1 MREEG
6 HCLSR
11 RSVFSGEGASPHH
24 TKHKATGK
32 IPTCKPARPSRERT
46 GLLISFIMNWHM
58 IISTLIVVVLKVVGM
73 TLFLLYFPQIF
84 GENNVNVVPTDV
96 NLVPTHV
103 SLIPTDVNLIPTH
116 VSLVPTHV
124 SLVPTQSYGT
134 ACPRGWYFHQGRCY
148 FLSISELPWNKSV
161 ESCKARGST
170 LAIVDTPEKLKFL
183 QDIAGAEKY
192 FIGLMYQGKE
202 KKWRWIN
209 NSPFNGNV
217 TNQIQNFNCVTIGLT
232 KTFDAVSCD
241 IPYRSI
247 CEKSSN

>member
-1 MREEG
+1 
-6 HCLSR
+6 
-11 RSVFSGEGASPHH
+11 
-24 TKHKATGK
+24 
-32 IPTCKPARPSRERT
+32 
-46 GLLISFIMNWHM
+46 MNWHM
-58 IISTLIVVVLKVVGM
+58 IISTLIVVALKVVGM

-84 GENNVNVVPTDV
+84 GENNVNVVPTD
-96 NLVPTHV
+96 
-103 SLIPTDVNLIPTH
+103 
-116 VSLVPTHV
+116 
-124 SLVPTQSYGT
+124 SYGT

-148 FLSISELPWNKSV
+148 FLSISESPWNKSV

-247 CEKSSN
+247 CEKGSN

>member
-58 IISTLIVVVLKVVGM
+58 IISTLIVGVLKVVGM
-73 TLFLLYFPQIF
+73 TLFLLY
-84 GENNVNVVPTDV
+84 
-96 NLVPTHV
+96 
-103 SLIPTDVNLIPTH
+103 S
-116 VSLVPTHV
+116 
-124 SLVPTQSYGT
+124 
-134 ACPRGWYFHQGRCY
+134 CPRGWYFHQGRCY